1 MQASLILS
9 IDLFQLITSINYFRP
24 MKILII
30 GGGNM
35 GLTFAKSFINSK
47 IVDHRNML
55 ILEKSMKKAAEL
67 EKLELGTV
75 FGEPDSYVEDADLII
90 LAVKPQDIQ
99 QLFTTIKPY
108 ICNHQVILSI
118 MAGVKIATIQEGLGL
133 QKVVRV
139 MPNLPSQIGTGM
151 SVFSSSE
158 EVTRIELA
166 MVQNLLSA
174 SGKTVYTSD
183 ETMIDAATAVSGS
196 GPAYVFYFMKGMI
209 ESAKQLGF
217 SQSEAELL
225 SYQTFKG
232 AIELFNKHDFTCE
245 EWIAKVTSKGGTTA
259 AAFDSFK
266 KQRVMEGYQEGIES
280 AFRRA
285 QELSELE

>member
-1 MQASLILS
+1 
-9 IDLFQLITSINYFRP
+9 
-24 MKILII
+24 MKILIV

-55 ILEKSMKKAAEL
+55 ILEKSLKKAEEL
-67 EKLELGTV
+67 KKLELGTV
-75 FGEPDSYVEDADLII
+75 FGEPDDYIEDSDLII

-99 QLFTTIKPY
+99 LLFKTVKPF
-108 ICNHQVILSI
+108 ISQQQVVLSI
-118 MAGVKIATIQEGLGL
+118 MAGVKMETIQEGLGL
-133 QKVVRV
+133 KKVVRV
-139 MPNLPSQIGTGM
+139 MPNLPSQIGSGM

-174 SGKTVYTSD
+174 SGKTVYTDD
-183 ETMIDAATAVSGS
+183 ETMIDAATAISGS
-196 GPAYVFYFMKGMI
+196 GPAYVFYFMQGMI
-209 ESAKQLGF
+209 ESAKGLGF

-232 AIELFNKHDFTCE
+232 AIELFNKHDYTCD
-245 EWIAKVTSKGGTTA
+245 EWIDKVTSKGGTTA
-259 AAFDSFK
+259 AAFESFK
-266 KQRVMEGYQEGIES
+266 SQRVKEGYQEGIES

-285 QELSELE
+285 QELSELD